1 MERFENMQEVFSVIE
16 NEDLESKHFLLIDDV
31 VTTGSTLVNCIETLQ
46 DTIENAQVSI
56 VCLAKAD

>member
-1 MERFENMQEVFSVIE
+1 MQEVFSVIE